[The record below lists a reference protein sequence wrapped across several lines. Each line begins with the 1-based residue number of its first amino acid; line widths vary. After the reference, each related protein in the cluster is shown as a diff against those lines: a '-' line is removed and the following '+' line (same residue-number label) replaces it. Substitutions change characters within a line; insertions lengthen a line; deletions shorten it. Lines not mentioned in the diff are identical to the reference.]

1 MSVKGW
7 PMAKHLK
14 KKKMRPAQPQN
25 KIIET
30 SLGPPVTNH
39 GELKLSLVKLLT
51 NIPKLKFKIKIN
63 AKKILGLYL
72 HINYNYGKEIQQ
84 PMYVRQL

>member
-1 MSVKGW
+1 
-7 PMAKHLK
+7 MAKHLKK

-51 NIPKLKFKIKIN
+51 NIQKIHGNVKD
-63 AKKILGLYL
+63 KC
-72 HINYNYGKEIQQ
+72 
-84 PMYVRQL
+84 